1 MGCART
7 RLSVRRLCS
16 PFTESNPSAMAA
28 SGRKNPKKATNEG
41 SGSCCVVKSFKYTN
55 GSSATVARSWR
66 EATNVAANAVRKI
79 SSSSSCM
86 RTLLRWSASSLM
98 TTAHNPV
105 QGDPSRFM
113 VHLPEVA
120 GVDFVQGWAFQRQP
134 EQVGSRSHDPSSHL
148 GPAIHLRLEPE
159 LTRPFLR
166 QVGDAGDRPQCRLKA
181 IGA

>member
-55 GSSATVARSWR
+55 GSSA
-66 EATNVAANAVRKI
+66 NVAANAVRKI

-86 RTLLRWSASSLM
+86 RTLLRWSASSLR

-105 QGDPSRFM
+105 QGDPSRLM

-120 GVDFVQGWAFQRQP
+120 GVDFIQGRAFQRQT
-134 EQVGSRSHDPSSHL
+134 QQIHSRTHDPPGHL
-148 GPAIHLRLEPE
+148 GAAVHLGFEFE
-159 LTRPFLR
+159 LTGPLLR
-166 QVGDAGDRPQCRLKA
+166 QAGDAGDSAQRRLQA
-181 IGA
+181 VGA

>member
-28 SGRKNPKKATNEG
+28 SGRKNPRKATNEG

-86 RTLLRWSASSLM
+86 RTLLRWSASSLR

-105 QGDPSRFM
+105 QGDPSRLM

-120 GVDFVQGWAFQRQP
+120 GVDFIQGRAFQCQTQQIHRRLGIEAGRGLVEDGDFGALQ
-134 EQVGSRSHDPSSHL
+134 QDLCQAQALSH
-148 GPAIHLRLEPE
+148 PA
-159 LTRPFLR
+159 
-166 QVGDAGDRPQCRLKA
+166 
-181 IGA
+181 

>member
-16 PFTESNPSAMAA
+16 PFTESNPRAMAA
-28 SGRKNPKKATNEG
+28 NGRKNPRKATNEG

-86 RTLLRWSASSLM
+86 RTLLRWSASSLR

-105 QGDPSRFM
+105 QGDPSRLM
-113 VHLPEVA
+113 VHLPAVA
-120 GVDFVQGWAFQRQP
+120 GVDLIHGRPPQSPTQQP
-134 EQVGSRSHDPSSHL
+134 HSRTHAPPPH
-148 GPAIHLRLEPE
+148 PAAPPPPPPPPP
-159 LTRPFLR
+159 LTPPPPPHARHP
-166 QVGDAGDRPQCRLKA
+166 APP
-181 IGA
+181 